1 MCGEKSRKY
10 LISGYHPGSP
20 PRVRGKGRSPV
31 TGRSTRRITPACAG
45 KRYLRA
51 TRIRTTRDHPRVCG
65 EKRVQRATPEL
76 TEGSPPRVRGKG
88 LSQAIVSSRV
98 RITPACAGKSYLF
111 NMERRL
117 QRDHPRV
124 CGEKGALIADEAGVQ
139 GSPPRARG
147 KVFLRFLA
155 GEEYGITPACAGKR
169 RCEPKRLC
177 AGRDHP
183 RVCGEKVVRVSET
196 NRTGGSPPRVRGK
209 AIPSSIFIVLSGI
222 TPACAGKRLKKA
234 LKNKDF

>member
-1 MCGEKSRKY
+1 M
-10 LISGYHPGSP
+10 
-20 PRVRGKGRSPV
+20 RGKGIPSVPV
-31 TGRSTRRITPACAG
+31 CDVVGITPACAG

-209 AIPSSIFIVLSGI
+209 QFQVPFLLSFLGS
-222 TPACAGKRLKKA
+222 PPRVRGK
-234 LKNKDF
+234 D